1 VKIAAARTCLPS
13 RCHAHRIEELPMS
26 DETVPQFPGMV
37 LAGGRSTR
45 MGEDKAAKRL
55 AGKSLAQMAAVRLS
69 GQASPVFINSRNA
82 ALAGLGFDLL
92 PDTIEGQ
99 EGPLAGILAGLEHV
113 ASSRPE
119 ASHLAVV
126 PADAPFFPE
135 TLITRLA
142 ATING
147 PDTLAMAAYCGDPE
161 PAFALWPVS
170 VAPRLRHWL
179 ETGGNRAIRAFAT
192 TCQVRLIDFVDGPSH
207 TFFNVNRPR
216 DFERARDLMGLGK
229 APKILGI
236 SGWKNSGKT
245 GLTVRLVEELTAR
258 GYRVSTIKHAHHD
271 FDIDK
276 VGADSF
282 RHRQAGAHEVTIV
295 SGTRYAIMHEL
306 RGNPEPAF
314 EEVLSRLAPCDIV
327 VIEGYKRE
335 PVPKIEA
342 RRLEAKSRVPLAPED
357 PHIVAIAADHVVE
370 DAGLPVFDLDDTMA
384 LADFAERLLGF
395 GEVHQ

>member
-1 VKIAAARTCLPS
+1 
-13 RCHAHRIEELPMS
+13 MS
-26 DETVPQFPGMV
+26 DRTSPIFPGMV

-55 AGKSLAQMAAVRLS
+55 AGKPLALIAARRLAA
-69 GQASPVFINSRNA
+69 QAGPIVINTRNP
-82 ALAGLGFDLL
+82 ALADLGFDLV
-92 PDTIEGQ
+92 PDTMEGQ
-99 EGPLAGILAGLEHV
+99 EGPLAGILAGLDHI
-113 ASSRPE
+113 ASTLPS

-126 PADAPFFPE
+126 PADAPFFP
-135 TLITRLA
+135 
-142 ATING
+142 
-147 PDTLAMAAYCGDPE
+147 DTLVSRLSAAVDGPETIVMAAYCGDPE
-161 PAFALWPVS
+161 PAFALWPVAL
-170 VAPRLRHWL
+170 APRLRHWL
-179 ETGGNRAIRAFAT
+179 ETGESRAIRAFAA
-192 TCQVRLIDFVDGPSH
+192 TCQTRLVDFVDGPSH
-207 TFFNVNRPR
+207 SFFNVNRPA
-216 DFERARDLMGLGK
+216 DFERARSLMGLGNS
-229 APKILGI
+229 PRILGI

-295 SGTRYAIMHEL
+295 SGTRFAIMHEL

-314 EEVLSRLAPCDIV
+314 EDVLARLAPCDIV

-342 RRLEAKSRVPLAPED
+342 RRLEAKSRVPLAPDD
-357 PHIVAIAADHVVE
+357 PHIVAIAADHAVA
-370 DAGLPVFDLDDTMA
+370 DSSLPVFNLDDTQA
-384 LADFAERLLGF
+384 IADFAEKSLGF
-395 GEVHQ
+395 H